1 MSLLK
6 ETNRQYYEGAQG
18 FRFNSSDQD
27 EFLTS
32 TPWTLTTTFNTDL
45 VFGSYDPSQVNYAL
59 NNFKLYSSLT
69 ATPGSWTEYTD
80 TYTVSGN
87 TITLGL
93 VTSSVGYSPSPPG
106 GNYVDVPTNSLTSDV
121 EIGAL
126 ILIPDANWTGGMSGN
141 NGWAF
146 VQSVTDQG
154 NNVTR
159 IQWSGQ
165 GYGNIT
171 HGPNVSVTIINYV
184 KEQSRPTTYFVVQL
198 KKLDGGEYAST
209 QQEKAYGTTVEKNYG
224 SYAYVSLDEVINN
237 FIVAY
242 VGQGKLIPSAKRTD
256 LIFHAK
262 RGLQEFSYDTLKS
275 IKSQELTIPHS
286 LSLPLPQDYVNYVRT
301 SWVDELGVQHVIYP
315 SNNLT
320 DSPYEI
326 PLQDDKGVAVQ
337 DNFDKN
343 IEGTSI
349 VEKRWK
355 TNKTE
360 QINQVYDQEQYNM
373 GLDWWGYDWGYGGN
387 LLWGYGQL
395 YGNDPKLAQYNG
407 WFNLNEREG
416 KISFSSNL
424 RDRLIVLEY
433 VSDGLAYDGDTKVPK
448 MAEDALYAYMSHAVL
463 ASRINQPEY
472 LIQRLKREASAKLR
486 NTKIR
491 LSNIK
496 LDEITQVMRGKS
508 KWIKH

>member
-18 FRFNSSDQD
+18 FRFNG
-27 EFLTS
+27 S
-32 TPWTLTTTFNTDL
+32 TTDFTTTFDTNLNFGASQPTD
-45 VFGSYDPSQVNYAL
+45 VNYAL
-59 NNFKLYSSLT
+59 NNFKIYTSST
-69 ATPGSWTEYTD
+69 ALPGTWTEYNSLNYSVT
-80 TYTVSGN
+80 GN
-87 TITLGL
+87 TISFGG
-93 VTSSVGYSPSPPG
+93 SSVTAFTAAPSYVNFVDAFDKDLVGSANIGDKIEIVG
-106 GNYVDVPTNSLTSDV
+106 GT
-121 EIGAL
+121 
-126 ILIPDANWTGGMSGN
+126 
-141 NGWAF
+141 
-146 VQSVTDQG
+146 
-154 NNVTR
+154 
-159 IQWSGQ
+159 WSG
-165 GYGNIT
+165 GTGLEYA
-171 HGPNVSVTIINYV
+171 IINAIYP
-184 KEQSRPTTYFVVQL
+184 SASTPGATTYEWDAVTYGSVIYGSGQDVKFEQPIVSTTDFLVVQL
-198 KKLDGGEYAST
+198 KKLDGGNYAST

-224 SYAYVSLDEVINN
+224 SYAYVSLDEIINN

-301 SWVDELGVQHVIYP
+301 SWVDELGVQHIIYP

-326 PLQDDKGVAVQ
+326 PLQDNKGVAVQ

-355 TNKTE
+355 TNKTT